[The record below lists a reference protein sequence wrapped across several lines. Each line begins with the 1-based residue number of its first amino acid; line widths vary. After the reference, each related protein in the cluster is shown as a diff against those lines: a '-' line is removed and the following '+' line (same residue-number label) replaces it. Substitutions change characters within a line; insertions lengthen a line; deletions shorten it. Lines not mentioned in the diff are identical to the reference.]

1 MLAPS
6 GLLVAT
12 LRAINAISI
21 NGLHSI
27 LPRSPAIAS
36 TVGREELENRE
47 GPHARRATRAKAI
60 RECFQGPRLQA
71 PDPALCSNVPRCL
84 PVAVIRVEGASAALR
99 ARIAGGGGGL
109 GERGN

>member
-6 GLLVAT
+6 GLLVAA

-47 GPHARRATRAKAI
+47 GHMCEGYTQKAKLY
-60 RECFQGPRLQA
+60 FQGPRLQA